1 MAITQVA
8 AQVTTKRAYNI
19 VSSGQALMRSVYY
32 SRQTSSTFLW
42 QKQKEVFSMIG
53 SVSRRWSSSSSAV
66 EEGSSVSETTTTTT
80 TTTSSSSAPPAV
92 DADHK
97 SYGGIQDD
105 PHKVA
110 SDTHGEHDKRGDDQE
125 SISSVG
131 YDMSKVSKPAGGE

>member
-42 QKQKEVFSMIG
+42 QKQKEVFSLFR
-53 SVSRRWSSSSSAV
+53 SVSRRWSSSSSTA
-66 EEGSSVSETTTTTT
+66 EEGSSVSETKTTTN
-80 TTTSSSSAPPAV
+80 SSSSAPPAV
-92 DADHK
+92 DADPK
-97 SYGGIQDD
+97 SYGGVQDD

-110 SDTHGEHDKRGDDQE
+110 SDTHGEHDQRGDDQE

>member
-42 QKQKEVFSMIG
+42 QKQKEVFSMMR
-53 SVSRRWSSSSSAV
+53 SVSRRWSSSGSAA
-66 EEGSSVSETTTTTT
+66 EESSSVSETTTTT

-92 DADHK
+92 DADIK
-97 SYGGIQDD
+97 SYGGVQDD